1 MSKIILTDSDGV
13 LLNWEYAFGIW
24 MERQGY
30 ELVEGHQFMYQTNE
44 KYNIPRN
51 LGQKL
56 CRQFNE
62 SAMVGFIPALRD
74 AVHYVK
80 LLYERHGYK
89 FHVITSFSSMP
100 EAQTLRKQNL
110 TKLFG
115 DEVFD
120 GFTILGTGDDKDYV
134 LEKYRGS
141 GLWWIEDKPSN
152 IIAGLKV
159 GLKPILME
167 HGHNMNEQWTDNF
180 PIVTDWKGIYEV
192 ITNSER

>member
-1 MSKIILTDSDGV
+1 
-13 LLNWEYAFGIW
+13 
-24 MERQGY
+24 
-30 ELVEGHQFMYQTNE
+30 
-44 KYNIPRN
+44 
-51 LGQKL
+51 
-56 CRQFNE
+56 
-62 SAMVGFIPALRD
+62 
-74 AVHYVK
+74 
-80 LLYERHGYK
+80 
-89 FHVITSFSSMP
+89 MP
-100 EAQTLRKQNL
+100 EAQTLRKQSL